1 MIKKNAI
8 SQFYRV
14 FEIFAKNY
22 KPIPLEA
29 FTEPYEALVSA
40 LLSSRTNDDTTHPA
54 AKRLFKTAPDVN
66 SLEQLG
72 QLKIRNL
79 IYPVGFYKTKA
90 KNLKKMA
97 GIISEVHEGRIPDT
111 LEALTTLPG
120 VGRKTANIVLVRSF
134 GKDAISVD
142 THVHRISNALGWVN
156 TKTPE
161 QTERELMRI
170 LPKSHWRDVNRLFV
184 SIGRQHRTQ
193 KKLEEFLRRNGL

>member
-1 MIKKNAI
+1 
-8 SQFYRV
+8 
-14 FEIFAKNY
+14 
-22 KPIPLEA
+22 
-29 FTEPYEALVSA
+29 
-40 LLSSRTNDDTTHPA
+40 
-54 AKRLFKTAPDVN
+54 
-66 SLEQLG
+66 
-72 QLKIRNL
+72 
-79 IYPVGFYKTKA
+79 
-90 KNLKKMA
+90 MA